1 MQPFMQVPAGAV
13 WSKTMKLSPK
23 KLFLVTASLL
33 VLILPACRPVSLEAQ
48 TPTLTVES
56 RTGTPGSGAVT
67 STPKPTPLPTSTIN
81 VNEEDLQGVQITLW
95 HALTGAAEIE
105 LQMLADEFNTSNEWG
120 IQLQVETFQSYSELV
135 KQTNNV
141 LGTEDLPE
149 LVLATPEQLAAWYEE
164 GAGLVNLDTYIY
176 DPDWGM
182 QPDQI
187 NDIFPV
193 FWNQNVFQDQRLGFP
208 AIQTAEVL
216 VYNRTWAHALNYK
229 DPPLTPDAF
238 FEQACAASKANAD
251 EGYYG
256 KGGWFMNTEPAVAL
270 AWLAAF
276 GTANPLTEDG
286 YSFNTPD
293 TRQAFRYLRA
303 LAESSCAWNNEIPT
317 PEESTEPFVY
327 FANRQALLASLSV
340 DELPVLA
347 AAMAYAKNSD
357 DWVVLPYPTEDASGK
372 VVSFGFSY
380 GMLAPGQREQLAAWL
395 AIQWLSEPGQS
406 AWIAEAAGSL
416 PISES
421 AVQNMKLTPQL
432 EQAIA
437 LIGLSVT
444 PPVDASWVKVQPIL
458 RDAMWENTV
467 DYQRIYAIEN
477 APVRAVE
484 EILEELETLAQEFN
498 K

>member
-1 MQPFMQVPAGAV
+1 
-13 WSKTMKLSPK
+13 MKLTLK
-23 KLFLVTASLL
+23 EVFLVAASVL

-48 TPTLTVES
+48 TPTQPADS
-56 RTGTPGSGAVT
+56 RTGTPGAGAIT
-67 STPKPTPLPTSTIN
+67 STPLPTPLPTSTI
-81 VNEEDLQGVQITLW
+81 EIKAKDLEGAQIVLW
-95 HALTGAAEIE
+95 HALNGAAGIE
-105 LQMLADEFNTSNEWG
+105 LQMLSDEFNSNNDWG
-120 IQLQVETFQSYSELV
+120 IQLKVEAFQTYSDLI

-141 LGTEDLPE
+141 LGTEDQPE

-164 GAGLVNLDTYIY
+164 DTGIINLDTFMY

-182 QPDQI
+182 QPDQV
-187 NDIFPV
+187 NAVFPV

-208 AIQTAEVL
+208 AVQTAEVL
-216 VYNRTWAHALNYK
+216 VYNRTWAHALDYK

-238 FEQACAASKANAD
+238 YEQACAASKADAD

-270 AWLAAF
+270 TWLAAF
-276 GTANPLTEDG
+276 GTTNPLTEDG
-286 YSFNTPD
+286 YSFNTPE
-293 TRQAFRYLRA
+293 TRQAFSFLRE

-340 DELPVLA
+340 DELSVLA
-347 AAMAYAKNSD
+347 AAMAYAKNND

-372 VVSFGFSY
+372 VVSYGFSY
-380 GMLAPGQREQLAAWL
+380 GILASGQREQLASWL
-395 AIQWLSEPGQS
+395 AIRWLSEPGQS
-406 AWIAEAAGSL
+406 ARIAEAAGSL
-416 PISES
+416 PISEP
-421 AVQNMKLTPQL
+421 AAQFMELTPQM

-437 LIGLSVT
+437 LIGLSVS

-477 APVRAVE
+477 SPVRTVG
-484 EILEELETLAQEFN
+484 EILEDLETLAQEFN